1 MEKEF
6 KATLEQMEQNLS
18 KLIADHFQKQDGRIA
33 SQIKK
38 SKEEEMVDEVVPAA
52 TKAVQESLAL
62 AIRPLQA
69 SIDQLNKTGV
79 KVDKNDLIEAAEKR
93 LHEPLRSTV
102 ANSLEDGIIPAFES
116 VTGQVVQQIS
126 DPIARLPSSFPDNIA
141 QLVDLTS
148 KMASMTKAMENMQ
161 SQIEILF
168 SATARNPGLTSNSDS
183 SKLAVADNAGSVAPM
198 QQQQQQQQQT
208 MDEPHDSEDELE
220 AIQED
225 EPEAIRG
232 EEKLEAIR
240 NKISQLVQECR
251 YEDAF
256 TYALSIYIRARRQTW
271 QSSAVLRP
279 I

>member
-1 MEKEF
+1 M
-6 KATLEQMEQNLS
+6 S
-18 KLIADHFQKQDGRIA
+18 
-33 SQIKK
+33 
-38 SKEEEMVDEVVPAA
+38 
-52 TKAVQESLAL
+52 
-62 AIRPLQA
+62 
-69 SIDQLNKTGV
+69 GV

-240 NKISQLVQECR
+240 NKISQLLQECR
-251 YEDAF
+251 YEDAY
-256 TYALSIYIRARRQTW
+256 TYALSAYSGPTADMSVFCCSEANIDVVLKGSEPALNQPILMFLMEQLSMALL
-271 QSSAVLRP
+271 SSCSVDSTVLNLLG
-279 I
+279 